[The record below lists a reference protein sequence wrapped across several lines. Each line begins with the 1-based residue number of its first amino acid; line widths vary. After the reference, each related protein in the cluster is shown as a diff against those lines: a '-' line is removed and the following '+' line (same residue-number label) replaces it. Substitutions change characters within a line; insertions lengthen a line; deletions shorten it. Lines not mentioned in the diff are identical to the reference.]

1 MQGGPGTSSTVNH
14 MTQVQRAPGGGSER
28 VRSVARSLRS
38 PSSGLLGQ
46 GVRFVLAGGVVVVVY
61 VTITLVLADVIGM
74 HFQVALAIGFGVAMA
89 VQFTLYRLF
98 VWTHHEEYAL
108 PLHHQ
113 AGRYLAAAGA
123 GYGLTAL
130 CTALLPSAL
139 GVPTEAVYLVIVVAL
154 PVINFMVF
162 RLVIF
167 HPKQADEEPAAL
179 RQQASA
185 AREVTAPVLEDPST
199 VSATKGD

>member
-1 MQGGPGTSSTVNH
+1 MTRLLRASGGPS
-14 MTQVQRAPGGGSER
+14 QR
-28 VRSVARSLRS
+28 VRLAARSLRS

-61 VTITLVLADVIGM
+61 VTTTLVLADVIGM
-74 HFQVALAIGFGVAMA
+74 HFQAALAIGFAVALT

-113 AGRYLAAAGA
+113 AGRYLAAAAA

-130 CTALLPSAL
+130 CTSLLPRAL
-139 GVPTEAVYLVIVVAL
+139 GVPTEAVYLVIVAAL

-162 RLVIF
+162 RHAIF
-167 HPKQADEEPAAL
+167 HPKPAGEAD
-179 RQQASA
+179 
-185 AREVTAPVLEDPST
+185 
-199 VSATKGD
+199 